1 MPNNRIIR
9 KIFYILA
16 DNSMSSPMQN
26 RRNMTF
32 NRRKM
37 TYSSSPRQDET
48 FSKMSPIK
56 ATNATY
62 DKEQYIGYESSKDT
76 SRSERSSVA
85 SSNDQEALINVQVP
99 NLHDNPNSTF
109 DVPMQDKS
117 AVNATFTCDENNSDN
132 QIYNEG
138 VHIRKTT
145 YAIPPGNSTFSRTS
159 VNSSKE
165 ENNANHDNLTYNDC
179 DTSSTSECPN
189 DMQTNM
195 QLPTHQKMSR
205 DSSQGKIFESSISFN
220 WSILLLICFFIGFYK
235 LSITCR
241 PFRRRSNIR
250 GNIWRKFLRRRSLSN
265 ERCCWSK

>member
-1 MPNNRIIR
+1 
-9 KIFYILA
+9 
-16 DNSMSSPMQN
+16 MSSPMQN

-48 FSKMSPIK
+48 FSKISPIK

-85 SSNDQEALINVQVP
+85 SSNDQEVLTNVQVP
-99 NLHDNPNSTF
+99 NIHDNPNSTF
-109 DVPMQDKS
+109 DVPMHDKS

-132 QIYNEG
+132 QNYNEG

-189 DMQTNM
+189 DMQTDM

-205 DSSQGKIFESSISFN
+205 DSSQGKIFDIIQWVYDYVDFLVKVLFIYSYV
-220 WSILLLICFFIGFYK
+220 ILYVL
-235 LSITCR
+235 ITCR
-241 PFRRRSNIR
+241 PLRRRSNI
-250 GNIWRKFLRRRSLSN
+250 
-265 ERCCWSK
+265 